1 RQSLAQRAGSRVLG
15 SGPQFSSVLNRE
27 TLLLAIAYARNG
39 TFLPSGVGGAEVLL
53 SSNRI
58 SSFLFACSALDKA
71 RRVLAVHSGIVGKRC
86 STVLMI
92 PGCPP
97 SSAKLRRSCPSAPGF
112 SG

>member
-1 RQSLAQRAGSRVLG
+1 RQSLAQRAGSTVLG
-15 SGPQFSSVLNRE
+15 SAPQFNSVLNRE

-39 TFLPSGVGGAEVLL
+39 TSLPSGVGGAEFLL

-71 RRVLAVHSGIVGKRC
+71 RRVLAVHSGVAGKRC

-92 PGCPP
+92 SGCPP
-97 SSAKLRRSCPSAPGF
+97 SSAKLRRSCPSAAGL

>member
-1 RQSLAQRAGSRVLG
+1 MVGRNVLG
-15 SGPQFSSVLNRE
+15 SATEFNRVVNRD

-39 TFLPSGVGGAEVLL
+39 TFLPSGVGGADCLL

-58 SSFLFACSALDKA
+58 SSFLPACSALDKA
-71 RRVLAVHSGIVGKRC
+71 RRVLVVQSGTVGKRC

-92 PGCPP
+92 SGCPP
-97 SSAKLRRSCPSAPGF
+97 SSAKLRRSCPSADGF